1 MNRILFFILL
11 ILNTECFSQDEKSN
25 EILQQLSIHTKSYE
39 NINVDFD
46 FNFKNITQE
55 INEKQK
61 GNIKIKGNK
70 FRLELEQQIIISDD
84 TTQWVYLKESNELQ
98 IMEYDSLDEMISPNK
113 LFTIY
118 EEGYKNNYVELK
130 NENGLSLHIID
141 LFPIESNSFQKIQ
154 LQINSE
160 KIQLH
165 NIILFDKNGGS
176 FTYLIT
182 KFTSD
187 ADLDNNLFKFNT
199 EEYPEIEI
207 IDLR

>member
-1 MNRILFFILL
+1 MNRTLIFILL
-11 ILNTECFSQDEKSN
+11 ILSINSYTQDEKSN
-25 EILQQLSIHTKSYE
+25 EILQQLSTNTKAYK
-39 NINVDFD
+39 NIDVDFD
-46 FNFKNITQE
+46 FKFENTTQGISE
-55 INEKQK
+55 NQK
-61 GNIKIKGNK
+61 GNIKINSNK
-70 FRLELEQQIIISDD
+70 FRLELNQQIIISDD
-84 TTQWVYLKESNELQ
+84 TTQWIYLKESNELQ
-98 IMEYDSLDEMISPNK
+98 IMEYDSLDDMISPNK

-118 EEGYKNNYVELK
+118 EEGYKNSYVELK
-130 NENGLSLHIID
+130 NEGDITLHIID
-141 LFPIESNSFQKIQ
+141 LFPIESNAFQKIQ

-182 KFTSD
+182 KFSVD
-187 ADLDNNLFKFNT
+187 NNLDDNLFKFKS

>member
-1 MNRILFFILL
+1 MNRTLIFILL
-11 ILNTECFSQDEKSN
+11 TLSIHSYAQDEKSN
-25 EILQQLSIHTKSYE
+25 EILQQLSINTKAYK
-39 NINVDFD
+39 NIDVDFD
-46 FNFKNITQE
+46 FNFENKTQKISE
-55 INEKQK
+55 NQK
-61 GNIKIKGNK
+61 GNIKINATK
-70 FRLELEQQIIISDD
+70 FRLELNQQIIISDD
-84 TTQWVYLKESNELQ
+84 TTQWIYLKESNELQ
-98 IMEYDSLDEMISPNK
+98 IMEYDSLDDMISPNK

-118 EEGYKNNYVELK
+118 EEGYKNTYVELK
-130 NENGLSLHIID
+130 NESGITLHIID
-141 LFPIESNSFQKIQ
+141 LFPIESNAFQKIQ

-182 KFTSD
+182 KFSTD
-187 ADLDNNLFKFNT
+187 NNLDDNLFKFNS

>member
-1 MNRILFFILL
+1 MNRILIFILL
-11 ILNTECFSQDEKSN
+11 IINTECFCQDEKSN
-25 EILQQLSIHTKSYE
+25 EILQQLSINTKTYKNIDVDFNYNFE
-39 NINVDFD
+39 NI
-46 FNFKNITQE
+46 TE
-55 INEKQK
+55 SINEKQK
-61 GNIKIKGNK
+61 GNIKIKGNE
-70 FRLELEQQIIISDD
+70 FRLELDQQIIISND
-84 TTQWVYLKESNELQ
+84 TTHWIYLKESNELQ

-113 LFTIY
+113 IFTIY
-118 EEGYKNNYVELK
+118 EKGYKNNYVELK

-165 NIILFDKNGGS
+165 NIILFDKNGGA

>member
-11 ILNTECFSQDEKSN
+11 ILNTECFSQDEQSN
-25 EILQQLSIHTKSYE
+25 EILHQLSINTKSYK

-46 FNFKNITQE
+46 FDFKNITQE

-70 FRLELEQQIIISDD
+70 FRLELDQQIIISDD
-84 TTQWVYLKESNELQ
+84 TTQWIYLKESNELQ

-118 EEGYKNNYVELK
+118 EEGYKNTYVELK
-130 NENGLSLHIID
+130 TDSDLSLHIID

-165 NIILFDKNGGS
+165 NIILYDKNGGT
-176 FTYLIT
+176 FNYLIT
-182 KFTSD
+182 KFNIDT
-187 ADLDNNLFKFNT
+187 DLDQNLFKFNK
-199 EEYPEIEI
+199 EDYPEIQI

>member
-11 ILNTECFSQDEKSN
+11 ILNTECFSQDKQSN
-25 EILQQLSIHTKSYE
+25 EILHQLSINTKSYK

-46 FNFKNITQE
+46 FDFKNITQE

-70 FRLELEQQIIISDD
+70 FRLELDQQIIISDD

-118 EEGYKNNYVELK
+118 EEGYKNTYVELK
-130 NENGLSLHIID
+130 TDSDLSLHIID

-165 NIILFDKNGGS
+165 NIILYDKNGGT
-176 FTYLIT
+176 FNYLIT
-182 KFTSD
+182 KFNIDT
-187 ADLDNNLFKFNT
+187 DLDQNLFKFNK
-199 EEYPEIEI
+199 EDYPEIQI

>member
-1 MNRILFFILL
+1 MNRTLIFILL
-11 ILNTECFSQDEKSN
+11 TLSIHSYAQDEKSN
-25 EILQQLSIHTKSYE
+25 EILQQLSLNTQAYK
-39 NINVDFD
+39 NIDVD
-46 FNFKNITQE
+46 FNFKFENVTQE
-55 INEKQK
+55 ISENQK
-61 GNIKIKGNK
+61 GNIKIESNK
-70 FRLELEQQIIISDD
+70 FRLELNQQIIISDD
-84 TTQWVYLKESNELQ
+84 TTQWIYLKESNELQ
-98 IMEYDSLDEMISPNK
+98 IMEYDSLDDMISPNK

-118 EEGYKNNYVELK
+118 EEGYKNSYVELK
-130 NENGLSLHIID
+130 SESDITLHIID
-141 LFPIESNSFQKIQ
+141 LFPIESNAFQKIQ

-182 KFTSD
+182 KFSTD
-187 ADLDNNLFKFNT
+187 NNLDDNLFKFNS

>member
-1 MNRILFFILL
+1 MNRTLIFILL
-11 ILNTECFSQDEKSN
+11 ILSINSYAQDEKSN
-25 EILQQLSIHTKSYE
+25 EILQQLSTNTKAYK
-39 NINVDFD
+39 NIDVDFD
-46 FNFKNITQE
+46 FKFENITQGISE
-55 INEKQK
+55 NQK
-61 GNIKIKGNK
+61 GNIKINSNK
-70 FRLELEQQIIISDD
+70 FRLELNQQIVISDD
-84 TTQWVYLKESNELQ
+84 TTQWIYLKESNELQ
-98 IMEYDSLDEMISPNK
+98 IMEYDSLDDMISPNK

-118 EEGYKNNYVELK
+118 EEGYKNSYVELK
-130 NENGLSLHIID
+130 NESDITLHIID
-141 LFPIESNSFQKIQ
+141 LFPIESNAFQKIQ

-182 KFTSD
+182 KFSVD
-187 ADLDNNLFKFNT
+187 NNLDDNLFKFNS

>member
-1 MNRILFFILL
+1 MNRTLIFILL
-11 ILNTECFSQDEKSN
+11 ILSINSYAQDEKSN
-25 EILQQLSIHTKSYE
+25 EILQQLSTNTKAYK
-39 NINVDFD
+39 NIDVDFD
-46 FNFKNITQE
+46 FKFENITQGISE
-55 INEKQK
+55 NQK
-61 GNIKIKGNK
+61 GNIKINSNK
-70 FRLELEQQIIISDD
+70 FRLELNQQIIISDD
-84 TTQWVYLKESNELQ
+84 TTQWIYLKESNELQ
-98 IMEYDSLDEMISPNK
+98 IMEYDSLDDMISPNK

-118 EEGYKNNYVELK
+118 EEGYKNSYVELK
-130 NENGLSLHIID
+130 NESDITLHIID
-141 LFPIESNSFQKIQ
+141 LFPIESNAFQKIQ

-182 KFTSD
+182 KFSVD
-187 ADLDNNLFKFNT
+187 NNLDDNLFKFNS

>member
-1 MNRILFFILL
+1 MNRILIFILL
-11 ILNTECFSQDEKSN
+11 IINTECFCQDEKSN
-25 EILQQLSIHTKSYE
+25 EILQQLSINTKTYKNIDVDFSYNFE
-39 NINVDFD
+39 NI
-46 FNFKNITQE
+46 TE
-55 INEKQK
+55 SINEKQK
-61 GNIKIKGNK
+61 GNIKIKGNE
-70 FRLELEQQIIISDD
+70 FRLELDQQIIVSND
-84 TTQWVYLKESNELQ
+84 TTHWIYLKESNELQ

-118 EEGYKNNYVELK
+118 EKGYKNNYVELK

-199 EEYPEIEI
+199 EDYPEIEI